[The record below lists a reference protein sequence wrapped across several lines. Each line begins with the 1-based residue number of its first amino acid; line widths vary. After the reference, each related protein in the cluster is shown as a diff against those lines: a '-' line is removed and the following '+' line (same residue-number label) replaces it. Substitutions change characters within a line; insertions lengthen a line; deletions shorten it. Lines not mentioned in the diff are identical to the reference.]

1 MCCNLKSSIRAK
13 QYEQTLTTRIYCTEV
28 YNRVNGATINWTV
41 MKARL
46 PRSCITY
53 VYNGLIA
60 INIKFKTAMMQ
71 CVNCRLVHGRV

>member
-28 YNRVNGATINWTV
+28 YNRVNGAKINWTV

-53 VYNGLIA
+53 VCNKLIA
-60 INIKFKTAMMQ
+60 ININLKSDVMQ
-71 CVNCRLVHGRV
+71 WVNYKLVYG